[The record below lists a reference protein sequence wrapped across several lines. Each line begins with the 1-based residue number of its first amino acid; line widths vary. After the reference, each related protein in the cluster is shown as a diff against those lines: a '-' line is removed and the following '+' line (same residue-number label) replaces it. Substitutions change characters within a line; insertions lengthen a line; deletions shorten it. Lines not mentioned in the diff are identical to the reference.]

1 MNPILQ
7 SGIPPGNL
15 FKVLEAGLFAT
26 KFTDYVKPTTEN
38 MMLFSLVGHT
48 TLNNCKTI
56 KLAPVNGVLFLQ
68 LPSHMTH

>member
-1 MNPILQ
+1 MNPSMQ
-7 SGIPPGNL
+7 SGTPPGNL
-15 FKVLEAGLFAT
+15 FKVLKTRLFAK

-56 KLAPVNGVLFLQ
+56 KLAP
-68 LPSHMTH
+68 